1 MFYKYLKYK
10 LDFIFL
16 KFIINN
22 MSNYNSRDNSI
33 VNFNKKPF
41 VLFFIGMAGS
51 GKTTLVYRMSL
62 DLSYLKKNH
71 YIINIDPASSN
82 IPYASNIDIRDT
94 IDYKKIMKE
103 YNLGPNGAIITSL
116 NLFATRFNQVKNIV
130 DINRKLL
137 DYLII
142 DTPGQIEVFTWSA
155 SGSII
160 CEAFSSS
167 FPVSFLYIVDIA
179 RAIYPLTFVSNILY
193 SCSVLYKSR
202 LPLMM
207 ILNKSDITSADF
219 LREWLNDNDV
229 FDKAL
234 EKEDFFAGSFA
245 RSLASTLEY
254 FYQKIIFSIV
264 SSLTGFGIFQLLNTL
279 KKIYLEYSIS
289 YQKELEKNLI
299 NHIINFKDNTKENIN
314 KIYNKQ
320 VLSLNEIKKIMTKKE
335 TNKEESDYLKTI
347 EFIIYLKI
355 EEDKI
360 YSIECSDRAEKIY
373 K

>member
-1 MFYKYLKYK
+1 MCNNNNHNSSMF
-10 LDFIFL
+10 
-16 KFIINN
+16 
-22 MSNYNSRDNSI
+22 
-33 VNFNKKPF
+33 NFNKKPF

-51 GKTTLVYRMSL
+51 GKTTLVYRISL
-62 DLSYLKKNH
+62 DLSFLKKNH

-82 IPYASNIDIRDT
+82 VPYAPNIDIRDT

-103 YNLGPNGAIITSL
+103 YSLGPNGAIITSL
-116 NLFATRFNQVKNIV
+116 NLFATRFEQVKNI
-130 DINRKLL
+130 ININCKIL
-137 DYLII
+137 DYLIV

-160 CEAFSSS
+160 CETFSSS
-167 FPVSFLYIVDIA
+167 FPVTFLYIVDIS

-207 ILNKSDITSADF
+207 ILNKVDITSADF
-219 LREWLNDNDV
+219 LREWLNDTDM

-245 RSLASTLEY
+245 RSLASTLEC
-254 FYQKIIFSIV
+254 FYQRISFSIV
-264 SSLTGFGIFQLLNTL
+264 SSLNGFGIFQLLNTL
-279 KKIYLEYSIS
+279 KKIYLEFLIS

-299 NHIINFKDNTKENIN
+299 NHIINLKEHIKKNKN
-314 KIYNKQ
+314 KIFCKYHSKLNNFESF
-320 VLSLNEIKKIMTKKE
+320 LSK
-335 TNKEESDYLKTI
+335 KEESDYLKTI
-347 EFIIYLKI
+347 EFIIHLKI

-360 YSIECSDRAEKIY
+360 YLIELSDKKRDCI
-373 K
+373 